1 MDGSESPCSLLKLEV
16 EDTSIDLSLINCLI
30 KLGFKKSLASTVRKE
45 CGDVSA
51 RCSYFI
57 YLNRDTRYWQ
67 CPLNL

>member
-1 MDGSESPCSLLKLEV
+1 MFAVEVGSRGYISP
-16 EDTSIDLSLINCLI
+16 SLINCLV
-30 KLGFKKSLASTVRKE
+30 KHGFKKSVASTVRKE

-57 YLNRDTRYWQ
+57 YFSRDTRDWQ